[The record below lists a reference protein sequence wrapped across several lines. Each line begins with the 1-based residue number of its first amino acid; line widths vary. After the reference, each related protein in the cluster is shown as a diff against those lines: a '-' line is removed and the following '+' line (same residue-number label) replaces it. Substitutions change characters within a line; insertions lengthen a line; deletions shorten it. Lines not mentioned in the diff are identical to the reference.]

1 MFRAMF
7 SVDMK
12 EKDASEIEV
21 VDVSGETLAQMVQFM
36 YTGRVTDLDERA
48 DELLGTGRRRR
59 QKKGGGAN
67 HVRRVL
73 QIIKNSSITCVSSS
87 LLSGCRQI
95 RVDEIAEHVRELF
108 GEEFHRR
115 HDRSHAGFVAS
126 ALR

>member
-59 QKKGGGAN
+59 QKKGGG
-67 HVRRVL
+67 L
-73 QIIKNSSITCVSSS
+73 IT
-87 LLSGCRQI
+87 
-95 RVDEIAEHVRELF
+95 
-108 GEEFHRR
+108 
-115 HDRSHAGFVAS
+115 
-126 ALR
+126 